1 MEAKRTRDTTTPEP
15 VVPARKA
22 FATRDMMEEM
32 SLFYE
37 FLAKGIDA
45 EDISYFHKSY
55 EALLSQDA
63 LQVIKTVLFL
73 ANSF

>member
-1 MEAKRTRDTTTPEP
+1 M
-15 VVPARKA
+15 
-22 FATRDMMEEM
+22 RDMTF
-32 SLFYE
+32 FYE

-63 LQVIKTVLFL
+63 LQVRLLMFFKM
-73 ANSF
+73 